1 MIGMIPILH
10 YSRVLLYLYTF
21 AMVFWWIGYS
31 FLHLDFG
38 LYVSWTAKGHPK
50 LWMLLDVMAE
60 SCSALAQWT
69 YLHVLLLFLMRTF
82 PVV

>member
-1 MIGMIPILH
+1 
-10 YSRVLLYLYTF
+10 
-21 AMVFWWIGYS
+21 MVFWWMGYS

-38 LYVSWTAKGHPK
+38 LDVSWTAKGHPK

-69 YLHVLLLFLMRTF
+69 YLHVLLLFPMRKCTARF
-82 PVV
+82 SVDTGLTHS